1 MVPSPSHEQQPL
13 THPPDPPPWP
23 APPEALSEARNFILS
38 AASSPHPTLLIPDRD
53 ADGLSSGT
61 ILSVTLQLLRK
72 PPSLIYTH
80 FVSLG
85 RSIFSSE
92 ERGVI
97 THLCKQH
104 SVSHII
110 VLDQGSRVSSP
121 LVDDDDVK
129 TLVIDHHH
137 AHGFPEGAV
146 AVSAANNPPVATS
159 SLLTYILCAE
169 LHPEVRE
176 KAAWISLVGLFGD
189 LGAQT
194 KIDTPPYPPELAAA
208 KKMYK
213 ITHIV
218 KMVSLVNAPRRT
230 PECNTVDAWRLLQL
244 ATAGGDTTP
253 KMILDGDGELVLR
266 LKDARER
273 VNSEVKRCGKEPPR
287 FTKDGR
293 TAVVRIHSRYQIH
306 GVVATRWA
314 RSLKGKDLKMVLV
327 ANDGYID
334 GRVNFSCRVVR
345 GKEEVVDVIA
355 LLKGYAERDA
365 WVRDNVGT
373 EFANGHRQASG
384 GGLEREVW
392 ERFLEKGLEVEM
404 NSKGRE
410 TRKREEEAGQ
420 RNIRNTLDMWVK
432 KLK

>member
-1 MVPSPSHEQQPL
+1 
-13 THPPDPPPWP
+13 WP
-23 APPEALSEARNFILS
+23 APPEDLSAARTFILS

-61 ILSVTLQLLRK
+61 ILSLTLQLLRK
-72 PPSLIYTH
+72 PLSLIHTH

-97 THLCKQH
+97 TRLCKQH

-110 VLDQGSRVSSP
+110 VLDQGSRASP
-121 LVDDDDVK
+121 ALVEGDVK

-146 AVSAANNPPVATS
+146 GVSAANYPPVATS
-159 SLLTYILCAE
+159 SLLTYVLCAE

-176 KAAWISLVGLFGD
+176 KAAWIALVGLFGD

-194 KIDTPPYPPELAAA
+194 KIDMPPYPPELAAA
-208 KKMYK
+208 KKIYK
-213 ITHIV
+213 ATHIA

-230 PECNTVDAWRLLQL
+230 PECNAVDAWALLQL

-253 KMILDGDGELVLR
+253 KMILDGDGEVVLR

-273 VNSEVKRCGKEPPR
+273 VNREVKRCGKEPPR

-293 TAVVRIHSRYQIH
+293 TAVVRIHSGYQIH
-306 GVVATRWA
+306 GVTATRWA
-314 RSLKGKDLKMVLV
+314 GSLKGKDLKMVLV
-327 ANDGYID
+327 ANDGYVD

-345 GKEEVVDVIA
+345 GKEDVVDVIA
-355 LLKGYAERDA
+355 LLKEYAERDA

-384 GGLEREVW
+384 GSLERAVW

-404 NSKGRE
+404 NSKGRK
-410 TRKREEEAGQ
+410 RKREEEEEGQ
-420 RNIRNTLDMWVK
+420 RNTLDMWVE